1 MLGTAINEKRVGE
14 EVVCCDGVLVGTA
27 LRNGTGKRAGS
38 VEGKADCKAKG
49 LLLGMK
55 LGSLERDELGL
66 IVGKAEF
73 TSVGESLIV

>member
-1 MLGTAINEKRVGE
+1 M
-14 EVVCCDGVLVGTA
+14 
-27 LRNGTGKRAGS
+27 
-38 VEGKADCKAKG
+38 EGKADCKAKG